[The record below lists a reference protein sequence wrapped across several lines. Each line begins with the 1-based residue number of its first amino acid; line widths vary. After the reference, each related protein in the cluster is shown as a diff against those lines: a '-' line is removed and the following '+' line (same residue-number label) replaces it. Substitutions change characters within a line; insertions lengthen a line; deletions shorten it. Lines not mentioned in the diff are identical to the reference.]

1 MRRRNASEIIR
12 DLEIR
17 IAQLEKQSKK
27 GLLKVDKTSHGD
39 AILKHIDDLIKG
51 IEGMD
56 SGTKLDR
63 STLKQVLTI
72 LKGNVE
78 KSLQKA
84 DSELM
89 QAILKMQRSK

>member
-1 MRRRNASEIIR
+1 MKRLASEIIR

-17 IAQLEKQSKK
+17 IANLEKQSKS

-39 AILKHIDDLIKG
+39 AILKHIDDLIKE
-51 IEGMD
+51 IDGMD

-63 STLKQVLTI
+63 STLKQVITI

-84 DSELM
+84 ESELM
-89 QAILKMQRSK
+89 GAILKMQRSK

>member
-1 MRRRNASEIIR
+1 MRRSASENIR
-12 DLEIR
+12 DLEVR
-17 IAQLEKQSKK
+17 IANLEKQSKR

-51 IEGMD
+51 IDGMD

-63 STLKQVLTI
+63 STLKQVITI
-72 LKGNVE
+72 LKGDVE

-89 QAILKMQRSK
+89 DAILKMQRSK

>member
-1 MRRRNASEIIR
+1 MRRSASEIIR
-12 DLEIR
+12 DLEVR
-17 IAQLEKQSKK
+17 IANLEKQSKR

-51 IEGMD
+51 IDGMD

-63 STLKQVLTI
+63 STLKQVITI
-72 LKGNVE
+72 LKGDVE

-89 QAILKMQRSK
+89 DAILKMQRSK

>member
-1 MRRRNASEIIR
+1 MRRSASEIIR

-17 IAQLEKQSKK
+17 IAQLEKKAGKK

-39 AILKHIDDLIKG
+39 AILKHIDDLIKE
-51 IEGMD
+51 IDGMD

-63 STLKQVLTI
+63 STLNQVVTI

-84 DSELM
+84 ESEIM
-89 QAILKMQRSK
+89 DAILKMQRSK